1 MTINSSVPMQP
12 MQMENMYGSGN
23 GNGGM
28 RDIMQSLS
36 QDQRVQLRDQMSSLS
51 MEDRQNLISQMQQI
65 DKSNMSSQEYF
76 NSLMDLINQ
85 TQNSEIQMSYNSFSI
100 YA

>member
-1 MTINSSVPMQP
+1 MKP
-12 MQMENMYGSGN
+12 MQMGNMYGSGGAGN

-51 MEDRQNLISQMQQI
+51 MGDRQNLISQMQQI

-76 NSLMDLINQ
+76 NSLLDVINQ
-85 TQNSEIQMSYNSFSI
+85 TQNSQIQMSDNSFST